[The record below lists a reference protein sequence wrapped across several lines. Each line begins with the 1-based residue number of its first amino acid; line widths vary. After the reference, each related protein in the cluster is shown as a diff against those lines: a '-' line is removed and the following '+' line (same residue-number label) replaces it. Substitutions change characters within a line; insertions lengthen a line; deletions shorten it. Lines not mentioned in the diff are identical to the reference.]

1 MWNCIENILSCFRT
15 SFSRKKAY
23 GWFVTIIL
31 GLMTRLDKLGISSV
45 VRSMSLRP
53 GSYESMMHF
62 FRADSWSLDE
72 VRRQWHDAVK
82 AHIPTF
88 CIFGRHILVGDGVK
102 QSKEGHYMPGVKRMA
117 QESETQSKPAHI
129 HGHMWG
135 CIGILTGTIESL
147 ACTPLSMRI
156 HDGLQAAQG
165 WKDSGISCAS
175 HVVQTIQDGCKAAQR
190 FGTSYLLL
198 DRYFLSVPALEEL
211 ARQNA
216 CSQHSVD
223 IITRAKSSVVAY
235 RMPEPKPAGTR
246 GRPRKKGAK
255 VKLMNLFQ
263 ECAGEFMPMTIRLYG
278 KKQDIRYYDTVLLW
292 GQGFYQKLRFVLV
305 EYGNAESILVSTD
318 LTVSPLSIIHLYS
331 YRARIEN
338 SFRTLKQDMGGFAYH
353 FWTKAMG
360 RLNHFKKKHDP
371 DPLEGIL
378 GEHNRQRVLDTIRAT
393 EMYALMS
400 NISIGILQAL
410 SAKCTDEPCMKGM
423 RYQRTKAKARPS
435 EANIMYILQRHLFAF
450 LEKHASDEIPS
461 LIRNLQTDIYNVE
474 IKRSA

>member
-1 MWNCIENILSCFRT
+1 MWNCIEKILSCFQP

-31 GLMTRLDKLGISSV
+31 GFMTRLDKLGVSSV
-45 VRSMSLRP
+45 IRSMSLRP
-53 GSYESMMHF
+53 ESYESMVHF
-62 FRADSWSLDE
+62 FRASSWSLDE
-72 VRRQWHDAVK
+72 VRNRWYDAVK
-82 AHIPTF
+82 KYVPTF

-117 QESETQSKPAHI
+117 QESETQSKPEHI

-135 CIGILTGTIESL
+135 CIGILTGTMKSL

-175 HVVQTIQDGCKAAQR
+175 HVVQIIQDGCKAAQH

-216 CSQHSVD
+216 GNRHNVE
-223 IITRAKSSVVAY
+223 IITKAKSSAVAY
-235 RMPEPKPAGTR
+235 KMPEPKPAGTR
-246 GRPRKKGAK
+246 GRPSKKGVK
-255 VKLMNLFQ
+255 VKLINLFQ
-263 ECAGEFMPMTIRLYG
+263 ERAGEFIPMTINLYG
-278 KKQDIRYYDTVLLW
+278 KKQNIRYYDTVLLW

-305 EYGNAESILVSTD
+305 EYGNTKSILVSTD

-331 YRARIEN
+331 FRFRIEN
-338 SFRTLKQDMGGFAYH
+338 TFRTLKQEIGGFSYH

-360 RLNHFKKKHDP
+360 KLSHFRKKQDP
-371 DPLEGIL
+371 DPLDGIL
-378 GEHNRQRVLDTIRAT
+378 QEQKRQRVLKTIRAT

-400 NISIGILQAL
+400 SISIGILQTV
-410 SAKCTDEPCMKGM
+410 SAKCIDNPCIEGM
-423 RYQRTKAKARPS
+423 RYQRTKTKARPS

-450 LEKHASDEIPS
+450 LEKHAKDEIPS
-461 LIRNLQTDIYNVE
+461 LIRNLQTDIYDVE
-474 IKRSA
+474 NKKSA